1 MSRRAYPTDLTDAQ
15 GAIREPPVPPAQPG
29 GRPPAHARPEPIN
42 AMLYVLRVGIAWRAM
57 PHDLPPWQTMYHF
70 SADARPIDPM
80 RAFPIPS
87 HASEPKVPCR

>member
-15 GAIREPPVPPAQPG
+15 GAIREPLVSPPQPG
-29 GRPPAHARPEPIN
+29 GRPPAHARPELIN
-42 AMLYVLRVGIAWRAM
+42 AM